1 MVGRWLAGAA
11 GEVRIRVRGAAVE
24 RFLNVAMRGEVGLW
38 DVHRIDARTL
48 EATLSLRDFYA
59 LRRMMGRTGCRV
71 HVIGRRG
78 LPFWAARLRA
88 RRVLLGGAAA
98 LALVLVLLTQF
109 VWVLE
114 VDAAPGVPATAL
126 RQVLRETGIY
136 EGAWLGG
143 VDTDVTRRA
152 IQTEI
157 PEAGVIAITRIG
169 NAIRVE
175 VDAAVPTPERI
186 DRSAPTGL
194 VATRPGVISRL
205 EVTGGQALV
214 QPGAAVE
221 TGTLLV
227 SSAVPNTTEWGQPHR
242 AHGMGRVMAYTSRT
256 AELLCPL
263 TRIEYQDTGREQVR
277 YALVL
282 GMRRINLYL
291 GSGIPAG
298 SCDKIIEKTRLSVG
312 SRLLL
317 PAALVRETYRERD
330 AVPVTLDAETVG
342 SAAAQQW
349 LDELAASLDG
359 TILDSR
365 FTLAEEDGAVRVR
378 ITAACE
384 EQIAAEMLDRTPLP
398 EPPEQAQAED

>member
-24 RFLNVAMRGEVGLW
+24 RFLNVAMRGEVALW
-38 DVHRIDARTL
+38 DVRRVDVRTL

-59 LRRMMGRTGCRV
+59 LRRIMGRTGCRV

-78 LPFWAARLRA
+78 LPFWAARLRT
-88 RRVLLGGAAA
+88 RRVLVGGIAA

-114 VDAAPGVPATAL
+114 IDAAPGVPVTAL
-126 RQVLRETGIY
+126 RQVLRDTGIY
-136 EGAWLGG
+136 EGAWLGR

-169 NAIRVE
+169 NAIRIE
-175 VDAAVPTPERI
+175 VDAAVPIPDRI
-186 DRSAPTGL
+186 DRTEPTGL

-263 TRIEYQDTGREQVR
+263 AQVTYRETGREQVR

-282 GMRRINLYL
+282 GTRRINLYL
-291 GSGIPAG
+291 GSGIPTG
-298 SCDKIIEKTRLSVG
+298 SCDKIIKKTRLSVG

-330 AVPVTLDAETVG
+330 AVPVTLDAEAVG

-378 ITAACE
+378 ITASCE